1 MKCPQ
6 KIVITVN
13 HGKNFIDIEIPTDYT
28 IDNIK
33 KSIITT
39 INSYYKDNKVDDS
52 ISEES
57 KLYYN
62 EKQLDES
69 KILANYGIWDGSIVI
84 LR

>member
-13 HGKNFIDIEIPTDYT
+13 HSKNFIDIELPTDYT

-33 KSIITT
+33 RSIITT
-39 INSYYKDNKVDDS
+39 INSYYKDNKIDDS
-52 ISEES
+52 VREES

-69 KILANYGIWDGSIVI
+69 KILANYGIWDGSIVV